1 LSGREFHFHLA
12 GINNQNFLMRDDETG
27 TWWQQVSGK
36 AISGPLAG
44 QILQP
49 VNMDELTFALWRA
62 EYPDGTVLMP
72 VSNYESKYEASNWEQ
87 QYTRLPVVLNFSK
100 TPLTMRTIV
109 VGVELNGSSRAY
121 PLDVVLHQSPI
132 QDEVGGVRV
141 LIAVGPDNKSIRAF
155 RTQIDGKNLELFKQ
169 VYANSWSLIDP
180 ATHGQW
186 NFQGCPTMNM
196 AGMRCLEQVPVL
208 RDYWFDWRQYHQ
220 STSVYLH

>member
-62 EYPDGTVLMP
+62 EYPAGTVLMP

-169 VYANSWSLIDP
+169 VDANSWSLIDP

-196 AGMRCLEQVPVL
+196 PGMRCLEQVPVL
-208 RDYWFDWRQYHQ
+208 RDYWFDWRQYHP